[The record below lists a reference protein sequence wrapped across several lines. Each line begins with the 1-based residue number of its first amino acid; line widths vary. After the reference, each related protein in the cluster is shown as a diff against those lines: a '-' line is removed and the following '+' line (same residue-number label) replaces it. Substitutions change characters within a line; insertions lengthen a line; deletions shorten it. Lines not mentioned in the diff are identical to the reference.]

1 MDIIKEL
8 RKSLR
13 KDIKKFDTYLEKNPD
28 YPLTDGGVLND
39 GFHEYFYAKG
49 VMSKIKA
56 LKQKEYRLK
65 KKDKSNGNI

>member
-13 KDIKKFDTYLEKNPD
+13 KDIKEFDKYLKKNPQ
-28 YPLTDGGVLND
+28 YSLEEEGWA
-39 GFHEYFYAKG
+39 EYFYAKG
-49 VMSKIKA
+49 VLADIKA

-65 KKDKSNGNI
+65 KKEKSNGNV